1 VSVKSRQRLDPGWA
15 LVVLLTVFAIAPL
28 TYPGFFQAQSGF
40 LPAFNAVHLSTAPN
54 WGRVVEPVRG
64 EGKLPYLLAWPF
76 LQLSDSGQSAIK
88 WGYGL
93 SFLLGALGVYAW
105 TRPWLGRKGA
115 VLAATVYTYLPW
127 HLSTVFVR
135 GAYAEAWL
143 WAFWPFILW
152 ALDRLHAGHLSSRIA
167 AIALGLALLA
177 ATFWSQPGLAALATV
192 LLLAYGVTVPTGR
205 SWPLLRL
212 AGVAALSLLL
222 LWFVARRAAEARI
235 PFAEHF
241 LHPFQ
246 LLSAAW
252 SDGLAFQLGLAAA
265 GLSVVA
271 VALWLSRRD
280 PVQEEM
286 GPGEAA
292 DEAPVPLFPSSRLLG
307 RAIWFWVSAL
317 LVILLFCLPV
327 TAWLW
332 QVTTFDALLTYPWQ
346 ILALASLPLAFL
358 AGSVLRLDERLAALP
373 SWAGLVALVVL
384 ASYPYLAPHFT
395 LVDPGPEPVALF
407 QPVEADAPQIAILDY
422 EIAKP
427 TEITATLA
435 LSLTWQA
442 TEPVANDYTVFIHLL
457 AGGDKVAQLDTKPCD
472 GECPTDRWQPGE
484 IILDRHELT
493 LAPDLV
499 AELLQAPPGRNRL
512 AIGLYLL
519 DTGDRAAVIGRDDRT
534 VFLDVP

>member
-1 VSVKSRQRLDPGWA
+1 VSVKSRQRLDLGWA

-40 LPAFNAVHLSTAPN
+40 LPAFNVAHLSAAPN
-54 WGRVVEPVRG
+54 WGRVAEPVRG

-76 LQLSDSGQSAIK
+76 FSLSGSGQRAIK

-105 TRPWLGRKGA
+105 TRPWLGRKGG
-115 VLAATVYTYLPW
+115 VLAAAVYTYLPW

-143 WAFWPFILW
+143 WAFWPFMLW
-152 ALDRLHAGHLSSRIA
+152 ALDRLYSGRPSSRIA
-167 AIALGLALLA
+167 AAALGLALLA
-177 ATFWSQPGLAALATV
+177 ATLWSQPGLAALATV
-192 LLLAYGVTVPTGR
+192 LLLAYGAIVPTGR

-212 AGVAALSLLL
+212 VGVAAISLLL

-235 PFAEHF
+235 PFDEHF
-241 LHPFQ
+241 LYPFQ

-252 SDGLAFQLGLAAA
+252 SDGPAFQLGLAAA
-265 GLSVVA
+265 GLSIVA

-280 PVQEEM
+280 RAQEEM
-286 GPGEAA
+286 ERREGSEGAA
-292 DEAPVPLFPSSRLLG
+292 VPLSPSSRPLG
-307 RAIWFWVSAL
+307 RAIWFWVGAL
-317 LVILLFCLPV
+317 LVILLLCLPL

-332 QVTTFDALLTYPWQ
+332 QVTAFDALLTYPWQ
-346 ILALASLPLAFL
+346 MLALASLPLAFL

-384 ASYPYLAPHFT
+384 ASYPYLAPRFT
-395 LVDPGPEPVALF
+395 QVDPGSEPVALL

-422 EIAKP
+422 EIANP
-427 TEITATLA
+427 IEITPTLT
-435 LSLTWQA
+435 LTLTWQA
-442 TEPVANDYTVFIHLL
+442 IEPVANDYTVFVHLL

-484 IILDRHELT
+484 IIVDRYELA

-499 AELLQAPPGRNRL
+499 AEMLQTPPGRYRL

-519 DTGDRAAVIGRDDRT
+519 DTGDRAVVIGRDDRT

>member
-1 VSVKSRQRLDPGWA
+1 MSVKSRQRPDLGWA

-40 LPAFNAVHLSTAPN
+40 LPAFNAAHPSTAPD
-54 WGRVVEPVRG
+54 WGRVADPVRG
-64 EGKLPYLLAWPF
+64 EGRLPYLLAWPF
-76 LQLSDSGQSAIK
+76 FQLSGSGQNAIK

-93 SFLLGALGVYAW
+93 SFLLGALGIYAW
-105 TRPWLGRKGA
+105 TRPWLGRKGG

-127 HLSTVFVR
+127 HLGTVYVR

-143 WAFWPFILW
+143 WAFWPFLLW
-152 ALDRLHAGHLSSRIA
+152 ALDRLHAARPGGRIA
-167 AIALGLALLA
+167 AIAVGLALLV
-177 ATFWSQPGLAALATV
+177 ATLWIQPGLAALATV

-205 SWPLLRL
+205 PWPVLRL
-212 AGVAALSLLL
+212 AEVAALALLL
-222 LWFVARRAAEARI
+222 LWLVARRAAEARV

-252 SDGLAFQLGLAAA
+252 SDGPAFQLGLAAA
-265 GLSVVA
+265 GLSIVA
-271 VALWLSRRD
+271 VALWLSRRN
-280 PVQEEM
+280 PAQEEM
-286 GPGEAA
+286 DRREGSEG
-292 DEAPVPLFPSSRLLG
+292 APIPLSPLSRLLG
-307 RAIWFWVSAL
+307 RAIWFWVAAL
-317 LVILLFCLPV
+317 LVILLLCLPL

-332 QVTTFDALLTYPWQ
+332 RITAFDALLTYPWQ

-358 AGSVLRLDERLAALP
+358 AGSVLRLDERLATLP

-384 ASYPYLAPHFT
+384 ASYPYLAPRFT
-395 LVDPGPEPVALF
+395 QVDPGPEPVALF
-407 QPVEADAPQIAILDY
+407 QPVEADAPQITILDY
-422 EIAKP
+422 EIARP
-427 TEITATLA
+427 VEITPTLT

-442 TEPVANDYTVFIHLL
+442 IEPVANDYTVFVHLL
-457 AGGDKVAQLDTKPCD
+457 AGGDKVAQLDTRPCD

-484 IILDRHELT
+484 ILVDRYEFT

-499 AELLQAPPGRNRL
+499 AGMLDAPPGHYRL
-512 AIGLYLL
+512 AVGLYLL
-519 DTGDRAAVIGRDDRT
+519 DSGDRAAVIGRDDRT